1 MFLPCLPMCLQL
13 LTDMAFTNNWFK
25 ETYELLLSRQD
36 FVDLLGAATKGQLF
50 GFSMVSCMNRRTSG
64 GSRPSDKRGRSSR
77 SRDKKW
83 GGGGGLVSK
92 KIFRHFALR
101 VSFWFKYKG
110 GPGPPGAPHGSATAD
125 GVAMGSPCVCVAK
138 DWSRKARCAHTTG
151 DLLMTH

>member
-83 GGGGGLVSK
+83 GGGGGGGGK
-92 KIFRHFALR
+92 KKFFGTSHFGSHFGSSIRGAL
-101 VSFWFKYKG
+101 
-110 GPGPPGAPHGSATAD
+110 GPPAPPMDPPLQTVSLWDPH
-125 GVAMGSPCVCVAK
+125 VFV
-138 DWSRKARCAHTTG
+138 
-151 DLLMTH
+151 